1 MKSTDV
7 YYLFAKSVWYL
18 GAPMPWSRCSAIGEL
33 CLAISIAGDYEGRT
47 LAETHYA
54 NMRLALRTIVRF
66 CTSHARRH
74 ESRYFG
80 KDTSGGS
87 YSSFGRSL
95 KSGFLTGNGTGPFK
109 ALEHLASA
117 ARCAEELTLSG
128 VPESDTSY
136 MASCAMDYW
145 MDTNE
150 ELRVLCCGTMRPTTL
165 FVSLGKTTGVTDG
178 SN

>member
-1 MKSTDV
+1 MKGTDA

-18 GAPMPWSRCSAIGEL
+18 GAPMPWSRCSAVGEL
-33 CLAISIAGDYEGRT
+33 CLAISIAGDYSDIAI
-47 LAETHYA
+47 AETHYA
-54 NMRLALRTIVRF
+54 EMQSALRTLVRY

-80 KDTSGGS
+80 KATSGGG

-117 ARCAEELTLSG
+117 ARCVEELTLSG
-128 VPESDTSY
+128 VPEVDAPY
-136 MASCAMDYW
+136 VASCAMDYW

-150 ELRVLCCGTMRPTTL
+150 ELRILCAGTLKPTSL
-165 FVSLGKTTGVTDG
+165 FVSLCKTTGVTDG

>member
-1 MKSTDV
+1 MKGTDA

-18 GAPMPWSRCSAIGEL
+18 GAPMPWSRCSAVGEL
-33 CLAISIAGDYEGRT
+33 CLAISIAGDYSDIAI
-47 LAETHYA
+47 AETHYA
-54 NMRLALRTIVRF
+54 EMQSALRTLVRY

-80 KDTSGGS
+80 KATSGGG

-117 ARCAEELTLSG
+117 ARCAGELTLADAS
-128 VPESDTSY
+128 ESDTSY
-136 MASCAMDYW
+136 MASCAIDYW

-150 ELRVLCCGTMRPTTL
+150 ELRILCAGTLKPTSL
-165 FVSLGKTTGVTDG
+165 FVSLGKTTGVLDG